1 VSALSRAAAFAV
13 AALCAVACVLCLLT
27 PGSDSGPLPLVAI
40 LSGLMAVICLVQGLR
55 TRR

>member
-1 VSALSRAAAFAV
+1 MSRAAAFPV

-27 PGSDSGPLPLVAI
+27 PRSDSGPLYLVTI

>member
-1 VSALSRAAAFAV
+1 MSRTTAFAV
-13 AALCAVACVLCLLT
+13 AALCAAASILCLLT
-27 PGSDSGPLPLVAI
+27 PGSDSGPFPFAGL

>member
-1 VSALSRAAAFAV
+1 VSALSRAASFAV

-27 PGSDSGPLPLVAI
+27 PGSDSGPFPLVAV
-40 LSGLMAVICLVQGLR
+40 LSGLMAVICLVQSLR